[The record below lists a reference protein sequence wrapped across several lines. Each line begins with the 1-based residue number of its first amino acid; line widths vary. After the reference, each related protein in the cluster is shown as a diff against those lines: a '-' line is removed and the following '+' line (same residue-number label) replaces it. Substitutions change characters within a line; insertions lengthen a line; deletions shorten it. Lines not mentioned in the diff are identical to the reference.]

1 MQDIESLITQMTL
14 EEKATLCVGASVWT
28 TAAIER
34 LGIPL
39 IFVADGPHG
48 VRRVIDE
55 NSIAQKSLPATC
67 FPTASCSASTWN
79 TELVQRMGE
88 AMGEE
93 ALALGV
99 NILLGPGANIKRTPL
114 GGRNF
119 EYYSEDPFL
128 SGKMAISLIKGIQSK
143 TVGTSLKH
151 FVANNQEYQRF
162 SISAE
167 VDERTLREI
176 YLRAF
181 EMAVKAA
188 KPWTVMCAYNK
199 LNGTYCSEHQALLLD
214 ILKKEWGF
222 EGVVVSDWGAVHD
235 RVASLQGGLD
245 LEMPGPQDH
254 RLKEVVAAIQSGALE
269 PGMLDEAVR
278 RILGIVFKAQE
289 TTSEGSFDQEAH
301 HQLAREI
308 AAEGMVLLKNDGV
321 LPIKDA
327 ARIAVIGHSAETPY
341 YQGGGSSHINPTRLD
356 VPWEELRKAAGEEI
370 ELDFSKG
377 YPATD
382 TFDQALIDDAVS
394 TAKSAD
400 LTLLFL
406 ALPPSKES
414 EGYDRTDMALT
425 EHQIALI
432 EAVAEVRTKMVVIIN
447 SGSAISMQPWLGK
460 VNGLLQ
466 AWMMGQGGGGAIADI
481 LFGKVNPS
489 GKLAETFPL
498 RVEDT
503 PAYINFPGDAG
514 EVHYGEGLYVGYRYY
529 DAKKIP
535 VQFPFGFG
543 LSYSTFEY
551 SNLQLP
557 DTFTDIDGLNVIL
570 DVSNTGEMP
579 GKEVA
584 QVYVHDQEAT
594 LSRPFKE
601 LKGFAKVD
609 LEPGETKTVSIHLD
623 FRAFAFYHPRY
634 HTWITEDGDFDI
646 LIGASS
652 EDIRLKGTTKMSSTL
667 KLPCLL
673 DRESTLK
680 EWLADPRGFQV
691 LKPFLDEMQ
700 SRFEKV
706 MGGEEGM
713 GVDLM
718 GMIIDMPLT
727 SILMFQ
733 QAVLSTSVDEIV
745 NDLLVQAH
753 ALDG

>member
-1 MQDIESLITQMTL
+1 MQDIESLISQMKL
-14 EEKATLCVGASVWT
+14 EEKAALCVGASVWT

-34 LGIPL
+34 LEIPS

-48 VRRVIDE
+48 VRRMINE

-128 SGKMAISLIKGIQSK
+128 SGKMAINLIKGIQSK
-143 TVGTSLKH
+143 AVGTSLKH

-199 LNGTYCSEHQALLLD
+199 LNGTYCSEHRPLLVD

-222 EGVVVSDWGAVHD
+222 EGLVVSDWGAVHD

-245 LEMPGPQDH
+245 LEMPGSQD
-254 RLKEVVAAIQSGALE
+254 RRVKAVIAAIQSGELE

-278 RILGIVFKAQE
+278 RILRIVFKAQE
-289 TTSEGSFDQEAH
+289 TTLEASFDQEAH

-308 AAEGMVLLKNDGV
+308 AAEGMVLLKNDGI
-321 LPIKDA
+321 LPIKGA
-327 ARIAVIGHSAETPY
+327 ARIAVIGRSAETPY

-370 ELDFSKG
+370 ELDFVQG

-382 TFDQALIDDAVS
+382 TFDQAMIDGAVN

-400 LTLLFL
+400 LALLFL

-414 EGYDRTDMALT
+414 EGYDRLDMALT

-432 EAVAEVRTKMVVIIN
+432 EAVAELQTKMVVIIN
-447 SGSAISMQPWLGK
+447 SGSAVSMQPWLEK
-460 VNGLLQ
+460 VNAILQ

-529 DAKKIP
+529 DTKKIP

-551 SNLQLP
+551 SNLQVP
-557 DTFTDIDGLNVIL
+557 DTFTDIDGLNVTL
-570 DVSNTGEMP
+570 DVTNTGELP
-579 GKEVA
+579 GKEIV

-594 LSRPFKE
+594 ISRPFKE
-601 LKGFAKVD
+601 LKGFVKVD
-609 LEPGETKTVSIHLD
+609 LDPGETKTITISLD

-652 EDIRLKGTTKMSSTL
+652 EDIRLKATAKLSSTL

-673 DRESTLK
+673 DRESTLR

-691 LKPFLDEMQ
+691 LKTLLEEMQ
-700 SRFEKV
+700 SRFEQV

-718 GMIIDMPLT
+718 GMIIDMPLP

-733 QAVLSTSVDEIV
+733 QAALTTPVDEIV
-745 NDLLVQAH
+745 NDLLERAH
-753 ALDG
+753 AIDV